1 VEIQGV
7 RTLAAEPVSEVKADA
22 GTREGA
28 ANMYRHGIELTV
40 AGQYLDL
47 LNYLAAVEKLPVK
60 IFWGGLSID
69 ATQYPRSLL
78 KLTVYTLSPEKKWL
92 QI

>member
-1 VEIQGV
+1 
-7 RTLAAEPVSEVKADA
+7 
-22 GTREGA
+22 
-28 ANMYRHGIELTV
+28 MYRHGIELTV

-47 LNYLAAVEKLPVK
+47 LNYLAAIEKLPVK